1 MGQSGVYEKPRS
13 FTALDLLLALTL
25 ACCIARLWIMPL
37 SSSLWVDEMGTYFVV
52 HHGANDPSLRAA
64 PQVAASIYYVLPK
77 FAERVAGFSEVSY
90 RFFSVLAMAGAL
102 AAIARIAARLIHP
115 QAAWFA
121 VFAAMTSRGFNYQ
134 ADDARP
140 YALGTLVLAVA
151 LLLLIRWLNSGR
163 LRDGLL
169 FAVAA
174 GLLWWVH
181 LIFWPFYLI
190 FGVYAVFRIW
200 RGETRTGWGQAALV
214 CALITAAVVPA
225 AVQAISLLHQASAHV
240 VVPRPHWIELILI
253 LKALALGITL
263 VAAFLLSRW
272 FHWRPVSPPVSDS
285 ARVLILSWWLID
297 PLCLFAFS
305 WIAGSSV
312 FVPRYLYLALP
323 GVALMAGMLVA
334 VFIPANRW
342 KPVALAMG
350 LGILV
355 FMGHWRHLWPEHH
368 NSNWRAAS
376 AALRE
381 WTAGENV
388 PVVCPSPF
396 IEAQPPVWRPDY
408 PVQGFLYS
416 NLNVYRT
423 AGHIYPFPF
432 VASPEAEAYAR
443 RLSMGTLA
451 GAGRFAIYGGD
462 RNVEF
467 WRRWFSAR
475 AELSGWRN
483 KRLGQF
489 GDVEVAVFVKP

>member
-1 MGQSGVYEKPRS
+1 
-13 FTALDLLLALTL
+13 
-25 ACCIARLWIMPL
+25 
-37 SSSLWVDEMGTYFVV
+37 MGTYFVV
-52 HHGANDPSLRAA
+52 HHGASDPSLRAA

-77 FAERVAGFSEVSY
+77 LAEHVAGFSEVSY

-102 AAIARIAARLIHP
+102 AAIAWIAARLIHP

-121 VFAAMTSRGFNYQ
+121 VFAAMASRGFNYQ
-134 ADDARP
+134 AADARP
-140 YALGTLVLAVA
+140 YALGTLVLSAA
-151 LLLLIRWLNSGR
+151 ILLLIRWLDSGR

-174 GLLWWVH
+174 SLLWWVH

-200 RGETRTGWGQAALV
+200 HSETRTGWGQATLV
-214 CALITAAVVPA
+214 CVLITAAVAPA
-225 AVQAISLLHQASAHV
+225 AFRAISLLHQASAHV
-240 VVPRPHWIELILI
+240 VVPRPHLVELILI
-253 LKALALGITL
+253 LKATALAITFA
-263 VAAFLLSRW
+263 AAFLASRL
-272 FHWRPVSPPVSDS
+272 FHWKRARPVSGS
-285 ARVLILSWWLID
+285 ARVLILSWWLIA
-297 PLCLFAFS
+297 PFCLFAFS
-305 WIAGSSV
+305 WISGSSV

-323 GVALMAGMLVA
+323 GVALTAAMLVA
-334 VFIPANRW
+334 LFIPANRW
-342 KPVALAMG
+342 KPVALALG
-350 LGILV
+350 LGILIS
-355 FMGHWRHLWPEHH
+355 MGHWRTLWPMHQG
-368 NSNWRAAS
+368 SDWRGAS
-376 AALRE
+376 AALRD

-408 PVQGFLYS
+408 PIQGFLYS
-416 NLNVYRT
+416 NLTVYRT
-423 AGHIYPFPF
+423 AGHVYPFPF

-467 WRRWFSAR
+467 WRRWFASR
-475 AELSGWRN
+475 RELSGWRN

-489 GDVEVAVFVKP
+489 GDVEIVVFVKPESGR